1 MSLQWTWVT
10 THPLSLDH
18 LVSLLNKRLKAL
30 EGKIAALDRL
40 QVGVGTFT
48 DADTTPS
55 VEGRRFWIT
64 ANTTGATSVTTFDGG
79 IAGQHIT
86 ILFNDANT
94 TLVHGS
100 TLTLASNSNFAAASG
115 DTRFFTTNNGS
126 TWYETPQG

>member
-1 MSLQWTWVT
+1 MALQWSWVT
-10 THPLSLDH
+10 TVPTELSH
-18 LVSLLNKRLKAL
+18 LVSVLNKRMKAL

-55 VEGRRFWIT
+55 VDGKRLWIT
-64 ANTTGATSVTTFDGG
+64 ANTTGATSVTTFDDG

-100 TLTLASNSNFAAASG
+100 TLTLVSNSNFAAASG
-115 DTRFFTTNNGS
+115 DTRFFTTDDGS